1 MLKCIEDTKDTG
13 VVWEWMVF
21 FRYKVLDSFVA
32 QYDDDILVRTEQ
44 PWKRKPQYRKT
55 HQKEIFQGYVI
66 TYKRDNIPG

>member
-21 FRYKVLDSFVA
+21 FRYKLLDSFVA

-44 PWKRKPQYRKT
+44 PWKRKP
-55 HQKEIFQGYVI
+55 
-66 TYKRDNIPG
+66 